1 VDVSAEVPSPVAGF
15 LGAAT
20 PEAWIEA
27 AVRNLEEIL
36 LDHANCEKKAASTAL
51 ALMFRY
57 ERDTELAQRMSRLA
71 REELRHF
78 EQVQAILSARGIPVR
93 RLAASRYA
101 QGLRDHV
108 RRSEPGRLVDL
119 LVTGAFI
126 EARSCERFAL
136 IAPRLDAD
144 LGTFYRG
151 LLASEARHFERYLT
165 LARERDPEGWSARVA
180 CFRDVE
186 ARLATEPDPLLRF
199 HSGPPERSPGRPVH
213 RGSVSSS

>member
-1 VDVSAEVPSPVAGF
+1 VTGDVPASVADF
-15 LGAAT
+15 LGAVT

-27 AVRNLEEIL
+27 AVANLEALL

-57 ERDTELAQRMSRLA
+57 EGDVELSQSMSRLA

-78 EQVQAILSARGIPVR
+78 EQVQKILSLREIPVR
-93 RLAASRYA
+93 RLGPSRYA

-108 RRSEPGRLVDL
+108 RKSEPGRLVDL

-136 IAPRLDAD
+136 IAPRLDAE
-144 LGTFYRG
+144 LGRFYRG
-151 LLASEARHFERYLT
+151 LLASEARHFERYLV
-165 LARERDPEGWSARVA
+165 LARTRDPEGWAARVTH
-180 CFRDVE
+180 FRDVE
-186 ARLATEPDPLLRF
+186 ARLATEPDPLVRF
-199 HSGPPERSPGRPVH
+199 HSGPPERPLVKNRQ

>member
-1 VDVSAEVPSPVAGF
+1 MSEGVPASVAEF

-20 PEAWIEA
+20 PEAWVEA
-27 AVRNLEEIL
+27 AVANLEELL

-57 ERDTELAQRMSRLA
+57 ETDTELAQRMSRLA

-78 EQVQAILSARGIPVR
+78 EQVQAILSARSIRTR

-101 QGLRDHV
+101 QGLRDCV
-108 RRSEPGRLVDL
+108 RKGEPGRLVDL

-136 IAPRLDAD
+136 IAPRLDAE
-144 LGTFYRG
+144 LGKFYRG
-151 LLASEARHFERYLT
+151 LLASEARHFERYLA
-165 LARERDPEGWSARVA
+165 LARDRDPSGWSARVA
-180 CFRDVE
+180 CFREVE
-186 ARLATEPDPLLRF
+186 ARLATEPDPLVRF
-199 HSGPPERSPGRPVH
+199 HSGPPEQLSAGSGQ
-213 RGSVSSS
+213 RGSVISS